1 MKMAHLNTKEESM
14 RGLFFI
20 IKGQYRRDYRNKDNN
35 TLGYDP
41 FNPDTPEWYMLVDN
55 RTFTCIS
62 CGSDLQQVL
71 QGVYRSIKRHKG
83 VAERYLTQMSRSY
96 SKSSPS
102 TKELYRNVYKK
113 FGDYYEDEVKEMED
127 LAYEDLK
134 QEKPVFKSRKLIG
147 KHKESIGVVETT
159 PATEKVMVI
168 APVGLVKPKKAMAV
182 KRLAMV

>member
-20 IKGQYRRDYRNKDNN
+20 IKGQYKPNKRGDN

-41 FNPDTPEWYMLVDN
+41 FNTETPEWYMLVDS

-62 CGSDLQQVL
+62 CGGDLQKVL
-71 QGVYRSIKRHKG
+71 QCVYKSIRRHKG
-83 VAERYLTQMSRSY
+83 VAERYFKQVSMSCA
-96 SKSSPS
+96 KSSPA
-102 TKELYRNVYKK
+102 TKEIYKEVYNDFGYYYRDLVI
-113 FGDYYEDEVKEMED
+113 EMED

-147 KHKESIGVVETT
+147 KHKEHIGVMETT

-182 KRLAMV
+182 KKLAMV